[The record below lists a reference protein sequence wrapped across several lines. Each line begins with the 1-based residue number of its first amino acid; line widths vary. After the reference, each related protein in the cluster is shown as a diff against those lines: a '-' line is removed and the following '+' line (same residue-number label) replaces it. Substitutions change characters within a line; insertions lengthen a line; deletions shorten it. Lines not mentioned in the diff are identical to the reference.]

1 MFLLHWYADV
11 WSSLGQQLRFL
22 LKGEGQVEGEDLW
35 MGGEGDVEGED
46 PSVYG
51 KEGMEGV
58 NLTQVEANDY

>member
-1 MFLLHWYADV
+1 M
-11 WSSLGQQLRFL
+11 
-22 LKGEGQVEGEDLW
+22 EGEDLTVRRKEGEDLR

-58 NLTQVEANDY
+58 NLRQVEVNDY